1 MLKIVMKEKIRRKE
15 VNDMIKMNVS
25 LDKEAFLP
33 EKKHPNDAGYD
44 LKAPF
49 DFSVAMDSRMFINT
63 GVHVELP
70 PNTVGM
76 VKSRSGLN
84 KNYGIQCEGVID
96 ENYRGAIG
104 IVLYNHSNEP
114 IVFKRGDRI
123 GQLVILPCIY
133 TELNVTDELTDTDRG
148 EGGFGSTGVS

>member
-1 MLKIVMKEKIRRKE
+1 
-15 VNDMIKMNVS
+15 MIKMNVS
-25 LDKEAFLP
+25 LDKGAFLP

-104 IVLYNHSNEP
+104 IVLYNHF
-114 IVFKRGDRI
+114 VHH
-123 GQLVILPCIY
+123 
-133 TELNVTDELTDTDRG
+133 VTDELTDTDRG

>member
-1 MLKIVMKEKIRRKE
+1 
-15 VNDMIKMNVS
+15 MIKMNVS
-25 LDKEAFLP
+25 LDKGAFLP
-33 EKKHPNDAGYD
+33 ETKHPNDAGYD

-114 IVFKRGDRI
+114 VVFKKGDRI
-123 GQLVILPCIY
+123 GQFVILPCIY
-133 TELNVTDELTDTDRG
+133 TELNVIDELTDTDRG

>member
-1 MLKIVMKEKIRRKE
+1 
-15 VNDMIKMNVS
+15 MIKMNVS
-25 LDKEAFLP
+25 LDKGAFLP
-33 EKKHPNDAGYD
+33 EKKHPKDAGYD
-44 LKAPF
+44 LKTPF
-49 DFSVAMDSRMFINT
+49 DFSIAMNSRMFINT

-84 KNYGIQCEGVID
+84 KNKGIQCEGAIIENGFRCEGVID

-114 IVFKRGDRI
+114 VVFKKGDRI
-123 GQLVILPCIY
+123 GQFVILPCIY
-133 TELNVTDELTDTDRG
+133 TELNVTDELTNTDRG

>member
-1 MLKIVMKEKIRRKE
+1 
-15 VNDMIKMNVS
+15 MIKI
-25 LDKEAFLP
+25 
-33 EKKHPNDAGYD
+33 
-44 LKAPF
+44 APF

-114 IVFKRGDRI
+114 IVFKKGDRI

>member
-1 MLKIVMKEKIRRKE
+1 
-15 VNDMIKMNVS
+15 MIKMNIS
-25 LDKEAFLP
+25 LDKGAFLP

-44 LKAPF
+44 LKTPF
-49 DFSVAMDSRMFINT
+49 DFSVAMNSRMFINT

-76 VKSRSGLN
+76 IKSRSGLN
-84 KNYGIQCEGVID
+84 KNSGIQCEGVID

-114 IVFKRGDRI
+114 VVFKKGDRI

-133 TELNVTDELTDTDRG
+133 TELTVVDELTDTDRG